1 MKLGLDTEPFF
12 LGWRKRNRM
21 PVGFRS
27 MLQLG
32 QAVFRRRQ
40 QRELI
45 ILTLELPFRVAMFFN
60 TAPNEVDGKN
70 YGEAS

>member
-1 MKLGLDTEPFF
+1 
-12 LGWRKRNRM
+12 M
-21 PVGFRS
+21 PVAIRS
-27 MLQLG
+27 MRKLG
-32 QAVFRRRQ
+32 QAEFRRRQ

-60 TAPNEVDGKN
+60 TARNEVDGKN